1 MNIGIDLDGV
11 LFDSE
16 NLFRIYSA
24 IYNLKI
30 DGQDMINIEEL
41 KAQNRYAWTEKQ
53 FNEFFEGCIEKVYNN
68 SQVMPLAKEV
78 INALKNKHKIHIITS
93 RGWHEKEIDLTKKRL
108 KEENFEFDKIIFS
121 VKDKLK
127 VCQELNIDVMI
138 DDLYETVDNI
148 SKNQIKCFYYKDLVE
163 KHFNNK
169 YVTEVRN
176 WGDIFVEF
184 CKLGILNK
192 NDVNY

>member
-41 KAQNRYAWTEKQ
+41 KVQNRYAWTEKQ
-53 FNEFFEGCIEKVYNN
+53 FNEFVDGCIEKVYNN

-78 INALKNKHKIHIITS
+78 INALKNKHKIYIIT
-93 RGWHEKEIDLTKKRL
+93 
-108 KEENFEFDKIIFS
+108 
-121 VKDKLK
+121 
-127 VCQELNIDVMI
+127 
-138 DDLYETVDNI
+138 
-148 SKNQIKCFYYKDLVE
+148 IKFLFFK
-163 KHFNNK
+163 
-169 YVTEVRN
+169 
-176 WGDIFVEF
+176 
-184 CKLGILNK
+184 
-192 NDVNY
+192 